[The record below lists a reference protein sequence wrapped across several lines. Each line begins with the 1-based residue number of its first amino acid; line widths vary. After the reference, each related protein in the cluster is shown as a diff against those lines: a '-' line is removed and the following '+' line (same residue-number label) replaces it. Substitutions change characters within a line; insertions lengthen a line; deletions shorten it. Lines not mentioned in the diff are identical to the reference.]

1 MCIPLSPI
9 ASAESTV
16 AVSVP
21 NLDSAISL
29 TAYPIAATKVIP
41 NHCPTRARRKIFA
54 ATANPRSL

>member
-1 MCIPLSPI
+1 
-9 ASAESTV
+9 
-16 AVSVP
+16 VP